1 MAKKSKISNRDHA
14 RKQQCP
20 GRNNEA
26 VAEQLQALLT
36 PTVNNQQLY
45 FRSLGLRNRILNLSL
60 MLAAVLTGVVET
72 STKRSRI
79 NSNVSTRGLALGVK
93 PLWFQGQALSQR
105 FLSFPAALF
114 EQVFME
120 LLPQFKQRW
129 VQRQHRPLPTSVQC
143 AHKQYDQ
150 IWIADSST
158 LSALFLKLK
167 SLQDKATGTRFRQNG
182 YSSRFSDSATSSDLV

>member
-1 MAKKSKISNRDHA
+1 MAKKSKRSNRDHA

-72 STKRSRI
+72 STKRTRI
-79 NSNVSTRGLALGVK
+79 NSNVSTRGLAMV
-93 PLWFQGQALSQR
+93 
-105 FLSFPAALF
+105 
-114 EQVFME
+114 
-120 LLPQFKQRW
+120 
-129 VQRQHRPLPTSVQC
+129 
-143 AHKQYDQ
+143 
-150 IWIADSST
+150 
-158 LSALFLKLK
+158 
-167 SLQDKATGTRFRQNG
+167 
-182 YSSRFSDSATSSDLV
+182 

>member
-60 MLAAVLTGVVET
+60 MLAAVLTMLW
-72 STKRSRI
+72 RQ
-79 NSNVSTRGLALGVK
+79 VS
-93 PLWFQGQALSQR
+93 
-105 FLSFPAALF
+105 
-114 EQVFME
+114 
-120 LLPQFKQRW
+120 
-129 VQRQHRPLPTSVQC
+129 SVQQLTRMLAREDLLWC
-143 AHKQYDQ
+143 
-150 IWIADSST
+150 
-158 LSALFLKLK
+158 
-167 SLQDKATGTRFRQNG
+167 KATVV
-182 YSSRFSDSATSSDLV
+182 SRASPQPTVSQLCGSIV